1 MILKDKSQKEREQ
14 IKLKMF
20 FDKDRWERLLNIDFK
35 HSLASLSVSNIK
47 QSSSSDKSIGS
58 CGKPIDFLKIV

>member
-20 FDKDRWERLLNIDFK
+20 FDKDRWERLLNTANEK
-35 HSLASLSVSNIK
+35 GLN
-47 QSSSSDKSIGS
+47 SDLIRYFMTPEGRICLCNKIRVLQEK
-58 CGKPIDFLKIV
+58 GK